1 MLRNGQMEQI
11 VQALL
16 ARAGASVAWDAGSRR
31 FACGPEVDERL
42 RGLSSGEAALVALAR
57 CVWNPSS
64 HCDLGPILKHV
75 DDLRLVGEAIS
86 ALRDAGAADR
96 WIERWGGKS

>member
-16 ARAGASVAWDAGSRR
+16 ARAGASVAWDAGSKR

-57 CVWNPSS
+57 CVWN
-64 HCDLGPILKHV
+64 HRAICDLGEILRHV
-75 DDLRLVGEAIS
+75 SDLRLVGELLS
-86 ALRDAGAADR
+86 ALRDARLA
-96 WIERWGGKS
+96 ERWLERWAP